1 MRFFHLS
8 DLHLG
13 IRVNEFPMLDDQWHI
28 VREIVR
34 HAEEHKPD
42 AVLIAGDVY
51 DKSVPPIDAL
61 QLLDRLLVWLNE
73 LGIAVFLISG
83 NHDSAERVSFAASLL
98 EMSNVHI
105 SQVYDGKITPLT
117 MQDKFGNINVWM
129 LPYIKPSTVRPY
141 FREKEIITYTDAVSA
156 ALGNAEVDAA
166 SRNILLTHQF
176 ITGAIQSDSEE
187 LYVGG
192 SENVNASLFDVF
204 DYVALGHMHR
214 PQNVLRN
221 TLRYSGTPLK
231 YSLSEVNQN
240 KSITMVD
247 MGKKGDISVSEIHL
261 TPIREMREIRGTYA
275 KITALKNYVNTNT
288 DDYVYVVLTDENEE
302 PDAISKIR
310 TIYPNVMSLRYDNKR
325 TQTDVSH
332 ITTRNY
338 DSKTPLDL
346 LAELYA
352 IQNGQ
357 PMNQDQ
363 MDYSKGL
370 LEKIKEENA

>member
-13 IRVNEFPMLDDQWHI
+13 IRVNEFSMLDDQWHI
-28 VREIVR
+28 IREIVR

-51 DKSVPPIDAL
+51 DKSVPPIDAV

-117 MQDKFGNINVWM
+117 MQDTFGDINVWM

-187 LYVGG
+187 LYIGG

-214 PQNVLRN
+214 PQNVLRKN
-221 TLRYSGTPLK
+221 LRYSGTPLK

-247 MGKKGDISVSEIHL
+247 MGKKGDISVSEINL

-275 KITALKNYVNTNT
+275 KITALKNYVNTHT
-288 DDYVYVVLTDENEE
+288 DDDGYIVLTDENEE

-310 TIYPNVMSLRYDNKR
+310 TIYPNIMNLRYDNKR

-332 ITTRNY
+332 ITARNY

-352 IQNGQ
+352 LQNGQ
-357 PMNQDQ
+357 PMSQNQ

>member
-13 IRVNEFPMLDDQWHI
+13 IRVNEFSMLDDQWHI
-28 VREIVR
+28 IREIVR
-34 HAEEHKPD
+34 LAKEHKPD

-73 LGIAVFLISG
+73 LGIAVYMIAG

-105 SQVYDGKITPLT
+105 SQVYDGKITPLS
-117 MQDKFGNINVWM
+117 MQDEFGIINVWM
-129 LPYIKPSTVRPY
+129 LPYLKPSTVRLY
-141 FREKEIITYTDAVSA
+141 FKDKEIVTYTDAVSA
-156 ALGNAEVDAA
+156 ALGNVDVNTD

-176 ITGAIQSDSEE
+176 ITGAVQSEEE

-192 SENVNASLFDVF
+192 SENVNASLFDAF

-214 PQNVLRN
+214 PQNILRD

-231 YSLSEVNQN
+231 YSLSEVNQT

-247 MGKKGDISVSEIHL
+247 MGSKGDTRVTEIPL
-261 TPIREMREIRGTYA
+261 TPLRDMREIRGTYA
-275 KITALKNYVNTNT
+275 EVTALKNYTDTKT
-288 DDYVYVVLTDENEE
+288 DDYVYIVLTDENEE

-325 TQTDVSH
+325 TQSDVSH
-332 ITTRNY
+332 ITARSY

-357 PMNQDQ
+357 PMSQDQ
-363 MDYSKGL
+363 MDYSKEL
-370 LEKIKEENA
+370 LEKIREESV